1 MSGGGKGGSQ
11 STSVQVPA
19 WLENAAQQNLGRAN
33 QVSQLGYTPYF
44 GPDVAAM
51 TPMQIAAMQGTN
63 QAASAF
69 GLPTADPMAGM
80 PQAQDYGG
88 MSAYSSAPM
97 FEQSV
102 AALRANAP
110 GQASAMAGM
119 FIDPMTGQTA
129 SQPMAQQ
136 PAQMAQQPAQMAQP
150 PAQKRNRTST
160 SASVMPMG
168 APQVGQGGIAGYSG
182 LPDMFDG
189 GGAGQKGDTFQGGLM
204 ADYSNFRGRTPVSRS
219 GGGSMGGGK

>member
-1 MSGGGKGGSQ
+1 
-11 STSVQVPA
+11 
-19 WLENAAQQNLGRAN
+19 
-33 QVSQLGYTPYF
+33 
-44 GPDVAAM
+44 
-51 TPMQIAAMQGTN
+51 MQGTN

-110 GQASAMAGM
+110 GQANAIAGM
-119 FIDPMTGQTA
+119 FIDPITGQMA

-136 PAQMAQQPAQMAQP
+136 PAQMAQQN
-150 PAQKRNRTST
+150 RNRTST

-182 LPDMFDG
+182 LRDMFDG

>member
-33 QVSQLGYTPYF
+33 QVSQIGYTPYF

-51 TPMQIAAMQGTN
+51 TPMQIASMQGTN

-110 GQASAMAGM
+110 GQANAIASM
-119 FIDPMTGQTA
+119 FIDPITGQMA

-136 PAQMAQQPAQMAQP
+136 PAQMQPAQMQ
-150 PAQKRNRTST
+150 PAQNRNRTST

-168 APQVGQGGIAGYSG
+168 AMQAGQAGGGIAGYSG
-182 LPDMFDG
+182 LRDMFDG
-189 GGAGQKGDTFQGGLM
+189 GGAGQKGDTFQGGLI
-204 ADYSNFRGRTPVSRS
+204 ADYSNFKGKTPVSRS

>member
-33 QVSQLGYTPYF
+33 QVSQLGYTPYY

-51 TPMQIAAMQGTN
+51 TPMQIASMQGTN

-110 GQASAMAGM
+110 GQANAMAGM
-119 FIDPMTGQTA
+119 FIDPITGQMA
-129 SQPMAQQ
+129 SQPMVQQ
-136 PAQMAQQPAQMAQP
+136 PAQMQPAQN
-150 PAQKRNRTST
+150 RNRTST

-168 APQVGQGGIAGYSG
+168 AMQAGQAGGRIAGYSG
-182 LPDMFDG
+182 LRDIFDG
-189 GGAGQKGDTFQGGLM
+189 GGPGQKGDTFKGGLI
-204 ADYSNFRGRTPVSRS
+204 ADYSNFKGRTPVSRS

>member
-19 WLENAAQQNLGRAN
+19 WLESAAQQNLGRAD
-33 QVSQLGYTPYF
+33 QVSQLGYTPYY

-110 GQASAMAGM
+110 GQANAMAGM
-119 FIDPMTGQTA
+119 FIDPITGQMA

-136 PAQMAQQPAQMAQP
+136 PAQMQPAQN
-150 PAQKRNRTST
+150 RNRTST

-168 APQVGQGGIAGYSG
+168 ATSGMIKPQGFNWASSQLASRLPGGINTANPNSIVNR
-182 LPDMFDG
+182 LAASVARPQQAPTSANRPM
-189 GGAGQKGDTFQGGLM
+189 TRPQG
-204 ADYSNFRGRTPVSRS
+204 R
-219 GGGSMGGGK
+219 

>member
-1 MSGGGKGGSQ
+1 
-11 STSVQVPA
+11 
-19 WLENAAQQNLGRAN
+19 
-33 QVSQLGYTPYF
+33 
-44 GPDVAAM
+44 
-51 TPMQIAAMQGTN
+51 
-63 QAASAF
+63 
-69 GLPTADPMAGM
+69 MAGM

-110 GQASAMAGM
+110 GQANAIAGM
-119 FIDPMTGQTA
+119 FIDPITGQMA

-136 PAQMAQQPAQMAQP
+136 SAQMAQQN
-150 PAQKRNRTST
+150 RNRTST

-182 LPDMFDG
+182 LRDMFDG

>member
-11 STSVQVPA
+11 STSVQIPS
-19 WLENAAQQNLGRAN
+19 WLENAARQNLGRAN

-110 GQASAMAGM
+110 GQANAIAGM
-119 FIDPMTGQTA
+119 FIDPITGQMA

-136 PAQMAQQPAQMAQP
+136 SAQMAQQN
-150 PAQKRNRTST
+150 RNRTST

-182 LPDMFDG
+182 LRDMFDG

>member
-33 QVSQLGYTPYF
+33 QVSQIGYTPYF

-51 TPMQIAAMQGTN
+51 TPMQIASMQGTN

-110 GQASAMAGM
+110 GQANAIAGM
-119 FIDPMTGQTA
+119 FIDPITGQMA

-136 PAQMAQQPAQMAQP
+136 PAQMQPAQMQ
-150 PAQKRNRTST
+150 PAQNRNRTST

-168 APQVGQGGIAGYSG
+168 AMQAGQAGGGIAGYSG
-182 LPDMFDG
+182 LRDMFDG
-189 GGAGQKGDTFQGGLM
+189 GGAGQKGDTFQGGLI
-204 ADYSNFRGRTPVSRS
+204 ADYSNFKGKTPVSRS

>member
-11 STSVQVPA
+11 STSVQIPS
-19 WLENAAQQNLGRAN
+19 WLENAARQNLGRAN

-110 GQASAMAGM
+110 GQANAIAGM
-119 FIDPMTGQTA
+119 FIDPITGQMA

-136 PAQMAQQPAQMAQP
+136 SAQMAQQN
-150 PAQKRNRTST
+150 RNRTST

-182 LPDMFDG
+182 LRDMFDG

-204 ADYSNFRGRTPVSRS
+204 ADYSNFRGRTPISRS

>member
-1 MSGGGKGGSQ
+1 
-11 STSVQVPA
+11 
-19 WLENAAQQNLGRAN
+19 
-33 QVSQLGYTPYF
+33 
-44 GPDVAAM
+44 
-51 TPMQIAAMQGTN
+51 MQIASMQGTN

-110 GQASAMAGM
+110 GQANAIAGM
-119 FIDPMTGQTA
+119 FIDPITGQMA

-136 PAQMAQQPAQMAQP
+136 PAQMQPAQMQN
-150 PAQKRNRTST
+150 RNRTST

-168 APQVGQGGIAGYSG
+168 SMQAGQAGGGIAGYSG
-182 LPDMFDG
+182 LRDMFDG
-189 GGAGQKGDTFQGGLM
+189 GGAGQKGDTFQGGLI
-204 ADYSNFRGRTPVSRS
+204 ADYSNFKGRTPVSRS